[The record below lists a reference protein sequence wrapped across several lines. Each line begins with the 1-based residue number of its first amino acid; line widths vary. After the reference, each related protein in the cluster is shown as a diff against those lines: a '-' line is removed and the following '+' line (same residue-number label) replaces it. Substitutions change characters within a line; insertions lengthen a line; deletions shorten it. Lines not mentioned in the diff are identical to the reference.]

1 MIVSRLFPI
10 ASADRESFVAD
21 DDAGRERLLELYTP
35 PTRRWL
41 RTNLITTVSGSTVG
55 SDGTSNSLTGGV
67 DRRILGVIR
76 ELSDVVLVGAG
87 SVRAEGYRVPRNSTL
102 AIVTSTGDLSGH
114 AIAADD
120 LDRVVVVCP
129 SSASSEVEASVGRVR
144 ILALESALATVPA
157 VAIVGVLRASGFESI
172 ACEGGPSL
180 VGQLAAVGLVDEFC
194 QTTSPL
200 LGGAAGSPLGPQQL
214 ALWPVEL
221 TSMLAD
227 DSGYLYAR
235 WAIRA

>member
-1 MIVSRLFPI
+1 MIVSRVFPL
-10 ASADRESFVAD
+10 SSGEPESFAAD
-21 DDAGRERLLELYTP
+21 GDAGRQRLLELYTP
-35 PTRRWL
+35 PSRRWL

-55 SDGTSNSLTGGV
+55 ADGTSNSLTGGA

-76 ELSDVVLVGAG
+76 ELADVVLVGAG

-102 AIVTSTGDLSGH
+102 AIVTATGDLSGH
-114 AIAADD
+114 GIAAEDT
-120 LDRVVVVCP
+120 DRVIVICP
-129 SSASSEVEASVGRVR
+129 SSASSAVEASVGRVR
-144 ILALESALATVPA
+144 ILGLENAPA
-157 VAIVGVLRASGFESI
+157 IIPAEAIVGVLRASGFESI
-172 ACEGGPSL
+172 VCEGGPSL

-200 LGGAAGSPLGPQQL
+200 LGGAIGSPLGPDQV

-221 TSMLAD
+221 ESMLAD